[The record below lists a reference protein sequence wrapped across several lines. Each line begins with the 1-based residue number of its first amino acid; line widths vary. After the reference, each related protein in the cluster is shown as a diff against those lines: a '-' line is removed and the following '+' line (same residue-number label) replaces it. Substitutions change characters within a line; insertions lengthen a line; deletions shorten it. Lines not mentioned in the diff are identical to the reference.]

1 MRVDAGVGYA
11 VRGVRIAPDRS
22 GPDRTGD
29 AEDDEVE
36 VLAEPSG

>member
-11 VRGVRIAPDRS
+11 VRGVRI

-29 AEDDEVE
+29 AEDDEVG